1 MRRRELIKLASG
13 AAVMWPFAGRA
24 QQTDDKQ
31 RRIGLL
37 MPYTE
42 GDAEG
47 KARLAAFNQK
57 LQELG
62 WIEGRNLRLD
72 IRWTG
77 PDIDRMWPAAKE
89 LVGLQPDLIVTN
101 GTPAVI
107 ALKRETH
114 SIPIVFVAAAD
125 PLGSGLVTNLPHP
138 GGNITGFTNSQFSL
152 GGKWLQTIKEIA
164 PNVTRAGVLFN
175 TLTATYGWFYLQSI
189 ETASQSTGIE
199 IRTLPVGDTAE
210 LERAIRKLATS
221 HNVALIVVNDI
232 FTTGNRKLIVALAAE
247 LRLPAIYPFRYF
259 VADGGLISYGPNSVE
274 EYPRAASYADRILK
288 GEKPGDLP
296 IEQANKYYL
305 VINLKTA
312 KALGL
317 TISPSI
323 LARADEVIE

>member
-101 GTPAVI
+101 GTPATI

-175 TLTATYGWFYLQSI
+175 TVTATYGWFYLQSI

-199 IRTLPVGDTAE
+199 IRTLPVGDTTE